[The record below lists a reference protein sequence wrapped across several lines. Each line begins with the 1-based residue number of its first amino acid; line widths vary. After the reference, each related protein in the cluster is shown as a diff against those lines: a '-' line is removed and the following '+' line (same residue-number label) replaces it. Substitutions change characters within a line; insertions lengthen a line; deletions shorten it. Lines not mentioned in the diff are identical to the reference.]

1 MTIDR
6 AGFSCQAVYGI
17 LKSVYFP
24 TERWMAGFLKNIWE
38 SLHNMNSIYTFLLLK
53 EGYLI
58 ILVKELEDVRLSI
71 LNATI
76 LSNKFFV
83 VFSCQA
89 NPNF

>member
-1 MTIDR
+1 M
-6 AGFSCQAVYGI
+6 
-17 LKSVYFP
+17 K
-24 TERWMAGFLKNIWE
+24 
-38 SLHNMNSIYTFLLLK
+38 SIYTFLLLK
-53 EGYLI
+53 GSYLI

-76 LSNKFFV
+76 LPNKFFV